1 MGLLPLRYLFQI
13 CRKVAPHTTTI
24 VLLTCSLAMS
34 SFGAYADELIPD
46 DIAYKPTQEDGTS
59 KAATLPMADITSTST
74 AVITPLVQTESTI
87 ASEPLVEPIP
97 IAEIA
102 APPPATNLTP
112 ASAHEITP
120 SADNSTET
128 SRTQASTPK
137 KGSRAVRCESHNN
150 LQKSL
155 AITAFTRAQ
164 PSTSNAGNLYAVEQ
178 GFPQLLQDLLMEQ
191 HAHLSPNVLP
201 QSFAT
206 TPMTE
211 VQRKRQAQ
219 IIAKTQQ
226 TQFVLSGT
234 IIDMTMASP
243 DATYNPGFFG
253 TAANIFNDMSRERAF
268 DKRKRIFQV
277 AVELRDG
284 FTGEILLRN
293 DYNTVGLW
301 NTREPI
307 GFNSPAFW
315 KTPYGKRV
323 RTLAGDMS
331 KDIAEVMDCQ
341 PFMAS
346 IDARPGQ
353 VHILLHGGAN
363 NGLRAGDNL
372 RLYQVV
378 VQSSNTEYQV
388 SDTRLI
394 KREANLYLSEVY
406 PSHSIAMIEGG
417 SYLNGQFLAVSE

>member
-1 MGLLPLRYLFQI
+1 MGLFARYYLQQI
-13 CRKVAPHTTTI
+13 CRPVAPHTTAL

-34 SFGAYADELIPD
+34 SLGAYADELIPD
-46 DIAYKPTQEDGTS
+46 DIAYKPSHQNEKSPEAIRPIPDATS
-59 KAATLPMADITSTST
+59 PSTP
-74 AVITPLVQTESTI
+74 VITPLAQSDDTSRSESI
-87 ASEPLVEPIP
+87 NEPIP

-102 APPPATNLTP
+102 APLPTINPTI
-112 ASAHEITP
+112 E
-120 SADNSTET
+120 STLPEDKSIRT
-128 SRTQASTPK
+128 FHTQASPPQ
-137 KGSRAVRCESHNN
+137 KGSRTKRCESHNH

-155 AITAFTRAQ
+155 AITAFTRAH

-178 GFPQLLQDLLMEQ
+178 GFPQLLQDLLMKQ
-191 HAHLSPNVLP
+191 HAHLSPNVLS

-211 VQRKRQAQ
+211 AQRKRHAQ
-219 IIAKTQQ
+219 MIAKTQQ

-234 IIDMTMASP
+234 IIDMSMASP

-268 DKRKRIFQV
+268 DKRKRSFEV

-284 FTGEILLRN
+284 FTGEILLQS
-293 DYNTVGLW
+293 DYSTRGLW
-301 NTREPI
+301 NTRKTV

-315 KTPYGKRV
+315 ETPYGKRV
-323 RTLAGDMS
+323 HRLASDMS
-331 KDIAEVMDCQ
+331 KEIAQVMDCQ

-363 NGLRAGDNL
+363 NGLRAGDSL
-372 RLYQVV
+372 RLYQLV
-378 VQSSNTEYQV
+378 VQGSNTEYQV